1 MSMLHGDQE
10 MLGQVLTLHPHGK
23 LHWSWGECN
32 LSLGVLPR
40 EKGDAHPHF
49 SPCLTQEMNIQQLTN
64 YRKSIMNLSDGG
76 KLYRKELEMVLC
88 NEPPM

>member
-10 MLGQVLTLHPHGK
+10 MLVWVLTLHPHGK

-40 EKGDAHPHF
+40 EKGDAHP
-49 SPCLTQEMNIQQLTN
+49 PL
-64 YRKSIMNLSDGG
+64 
-76 KLYRKELEMVLC
+76 
-88 NEPPM
+88 PPMPCRR

>member
-1 MSMLHGDQE
+1 MLHGDQE
-10 MLGQVLTLHPHGK
+10 MLVWVLILHPHGK
-23 LHWSWGECN
+23 LHWGWGECN
-32 LSLGVLPR
+32 LGLPTPT
-40 EKGDAHPHF
+40 APHA
-49 SPCLTQEMNIQQLTN
+49 LQEMNIHQLTN